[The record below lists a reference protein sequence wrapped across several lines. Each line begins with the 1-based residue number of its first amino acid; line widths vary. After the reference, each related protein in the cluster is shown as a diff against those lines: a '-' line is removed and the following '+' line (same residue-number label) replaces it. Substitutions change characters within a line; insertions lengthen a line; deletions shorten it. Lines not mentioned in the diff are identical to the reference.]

1 MEEVSQVIIDF
12 EKMQEDPDTLQMFMF
27 GMFWVKVS
35 NLTSKEVQKG
45 LTVTL
50 NESNS
55 VRLTDK
61 VKAFFTDIILGTIV
75 KDLELPLQGSVS
87 NALKQLYLY
96 LCRLPRIF
104 AFLDSVEIVRVA
116 SATRYTFIRSLISD
130 PVENVTFEVFDAD
143 VTISPKFSI
152 KVDVS
157 SRIVKRRD
165 GTRLLGNTAESKLY
179 REDFAKY
186 LKATLG

>member
-1 MEEVSQVIIDF
+1 
-12 EKMQEDPDTLQMFMF
+12 
-27 GMFWVKVS
+27 
-35 NLTSKEVQKG
+35 
-45 LTVTL
+45 
-50 NESNS
+50 

-61 VKAFFTDIILGTIV
+61 VRSFFSDIIVEPIV
-75 KDLELPLQGSVS
+75 KDLELTLQGSVS
-87 NALKQLYLY
+87 KALKQLYLH

-104 AFLDSVEIVRVA
+104 AFLDSVEIVRIPNA
-116 SATRYTFIRSLISD
+116 NRYTFVRTLISD

-143 VTISPKFSI
+143 VTISPKFKI

-157 SRIVKRRD
+157 SRIVKLRD
-165 GTRLLGNTAESKLY
+165 GSRVLGNTSESKLS